1 MSDGFR
7 SARLL
12 NPTDHRVS
20 PEFFDSLLGDCA
32 DAAAQLRQ
40 KPVRKADLYVVAKP
54 FTALSLWQKT
64 LRVFGRE
71 TAAYA
76 VQPAWHVVTSAER
89 YVCLGENGLPY
100 TGLVRFA
107 PHMKL
112 LVPADLD
119 PSLASQV
126 LTGLAALLTEAAQA

>member
-89 YVCLGENGLPY
+89 LGKETSYVPIPELESSTWPEPCSSVPFHA
-100 TGLVRFA
+100 VRA
-107 PHMKL
+107 L
-112 LVPADLD
+112 RVGI
-119 PSLASQV
+119 ASSR
-126 LTGLAALLTEAAQA
+126 GMG